1 MKITRKRFFKILESD
16 KKQTKKEFL
25 QFQKNN
31 QHLLSYKRN
40 LQKFKKSNKET
51 LKNMLSIDKI

>member
-25 QFQKNN
+25 QVQRNN
-31 QHLLSYKRN
+31 HQHLLSYKRRN
-40 LQKFKKSNKET
+40 FQKTNNKET
-51 LKNMLSIDKI
+51 LKNMG

>member
-31 QHLLSYKRN
+31 KHLLSYKRK
-40 LQKFKKSNKET
+40 LQKFKNSNKET